1 MSGTLYVVGTPIGNL
16 SDMSPRGLE
25 TLKLVDFI
33 AAEDTRVT
41 LKLLNAYDI
50 HKSLVSCHEH
60 NIKERSE
67 QITARLLNGESCAV
81 VTDAGL
87 PCISDPG
94 EQLVQK
100 CREMGIPVASV
111 PGPTAFATALSVAGF
126 GAARFSFEGFLSTV
140 KRRRR
145 EHLEEIKDHRQT
157 LVFYEAPHKLIYTLH
172 DIRNSLGNRRMAVAR
187 ELTKLY
193 EEVLT
198 GDVDEMIAHFESTA
212 PKGEFVLIVEGA
224 KPPEKEDAFTLEEA
238 AELAGELMD
247 RGMSASAA
255 AKEAALQTG
264 YKKGDI
270 YKLIAGQ

>member
-25 TLKLVDFI
+25 TLRQVDFI

-41 LKLLNAYDI
+41 IKLLSAYDI
-50 HKSLVSCHEH
+50 RKSLMSCHEH
-60 NIKERSE
+60 NIRERSE
-67 QITARLLNGESCAV
+67 EITQRLLGGESCAI

-94 EQLVQK
+94 EQLVQR
-100 CREMGIPVASV
+100 CREMGIPVAAV

-140 KRRRR
+140 KRRRK
-145 EHLEEIKDHRQT
+145 EHLDEIKDHRQT
-157 LVFYEAPHKLIYTLH
+157 LVFYEAPHKLLNTLK
-172 DIRNSLGNRRMAVAR
+172 DIKSSLGNRRMAVAR

-212 PKGEFVLIVEGA
+212 PKGEFVLIIEGA

-238 AELAGELMD
+238 AELAAELMD

-255 AKEAALQTG
+255 AKEAALQSG

-270 YKLIAGQ
+270 YRLIAGQ